1 MHQLPHVSSVT
12 SFPVSEI
19 SHEPEEILPHSSVTT
34 LLQIT
39 VQNKAKQ
46 ITFCTT
52 KANIHFLHLPR
63 RYIYVG
69 TDINNFLA
77 EHATIIW

>member
-1 MHQLPHVSSVT
+1 MHQLPNVSSVA

-19 SHEPEEILPHSSVTT
+19 SHEPEEILPHSSVTP

-46 ITFCTT
+46 ITFCTK
-52 KANIHFLHLPR
+52 KAKIHFLHLSR

-69 TDINNFLA
+69 TDINNSLA
-77 EHATIIW
+77 EHVTVI